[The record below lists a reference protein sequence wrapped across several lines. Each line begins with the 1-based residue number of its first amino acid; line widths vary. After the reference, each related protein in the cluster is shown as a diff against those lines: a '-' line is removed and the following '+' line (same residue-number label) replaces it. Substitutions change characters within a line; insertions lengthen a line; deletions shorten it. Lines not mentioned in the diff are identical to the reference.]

1 MSNYRRPRQPR
12 QYSRADRVSEVV
24 RQIVADEL
32 ERIGDD
38 RLDLVTV
45 TAVRVDGDLSRARVY
60 YSALTAEAEG
70 LLDGVSE
77 ALEEHRRKVQT
88 LVNKQIRARKV
99 PQVEFLPD
107 DVLTHALHIE
117 DVIREMHAN
126 GSVAS
131 SESAESE

>member
-1 MSNYRRPRQPR
+1 MTRPAAPRGGEGMRQGGLGGARRGGPPTPGGG
-12 QYSRADRVSEVV
+12 SSPPPH
-24 RQIVADEL
+24 
-32 ERIGDD
+32 
-38 RLDLVTV
+38 
-45 TAVRVDGDLSRARVY
+45 AVRVDGDLSRARVY

-70 LLDGVSE
+70 RLDGVSE